1 MPFGYI
7 GQNQTKQQVKN
18 SGVLS
23 SFDISLL
30 EKKGEAGGSLELI
43 QEINQS
49 SSVSSIAFT
58 NLGNYDVHLLQYS
71 EVQGSD
77 AELQGRLS
85 NDGGSSYISSS
96 NYQFAMQY
104 GQAGGSFGERRSTGD
119 TKFNRFTKT
128 GNHTGATGQGYI
140 YFYNLLNS
148 SKYSF
153 LTTMSFSMDNNPY
166 GILQFGGQVLVIAE
180 THNAIQLFQNT
191 GTLRGIF
198 KLYGVKQ
205 I

>member
-1 MPFGYI
+1 MSYI
-7 GQNQTKQQVKN
+7 GEQPNNVKQNTGLYTPSEILQLTKDG
-18 SGVLS
+18 SW
-23 SFDISLL
+23 
-30 EKKGEAGGSLELI
+30 GGSLELI

-96 NYQFAMQY
+96 NYQFAMQF
-104 GQAGGSFGERRSTGD
+104 GQTNGSFGERRSTGD
-119 TKFNRFTKT
+119 TKFNRFAKT

-153 LTTMSFSMDNNPY
+153 LTTQSFSMDNNPH
-166 GILQFGGQVLVIAE
+166 GILQYGGQVLVIAE

-198 KLYGVKQ
+198 QLYGVKQ